1 MPMQTAVDYLTDPV
15 IIILILASFASWWI
29 IVDRMIVLTVT
40 ARGDHNTYRG
50 KRAWG
55 CPLSRLKDE
64 FDRLSPKLSR
74 EDLLLGLDA
83 AVDMER
89 TRLEKSIA
97 VLGAIGSTAPY
108 VGLLGTVIG
117 IITSFHSISVT
128 NNMSP
133 ATVGGGISIA
143 LIATAA
149 GLAVAIPAV
158 IGHHLLSAAITRR
171 VSIWE
176 AVLAKWVAE
185 GNSGG
190 GTDESIETA

>member
-1 MPMQTAVDYLTDPV
+1 MQTAIDFLTDPV
-15 IIILILASFASWWI
+15 IIILILASFTSWWI
-29 IVDRMIVLTVT
+29 IVDRAIVLMHS
-40 ARGDHNTYRG
+40 AKSDRDTYRG

-55 CPLSRLKDE
+55 SPLSRLKDV
-64 FDRLSPKLSR
+64 FDRLVVKLSR

-89 TRLEKSIA
+89 IRLEKAIA
-97 VLGAIGSTAPY
+97 VLGAIGSTSPY

-117 IITSFHSISVT
+117 IIKSFHNIQVT

-158 IGHHLLSAAITRR
+158 IGHHLLSAAITKR
-171 VSIWE
+171 VSVWE

-190 GTDESIETA
+190 ETDESIETA

>member
-1 MPMQTAVDYLTDPV
+1 MQTAVDFLTDPV
-15 IIILILASFASWWI
+15 IIILILASFTSWWI
-29 IVDRMIVLTVT
+29 IVDRAIVLLHS
-40 ARGDHNTYRG
+40 AKSDRDTYRG

-55 CPLSRLKDE
+55 SPLSRLKDE
-64 FDRLSPKLSR
+64 FDRLVVKLSR

-89 TRLEKSIA
+89 IRLEKAIA
-97 VLGAIGSTAPY
+97 VLGAIGSTSPY

-117 IITSFHSISVT
+117 IIRSFHNIQMT

-158 IGHHLLSAAITRR
+158 IGHHLLSSAITKR
-171 VSIWE
+171 VSVWE

-190 GTDESIETA
+190 ETDESIETA

>member
-1 MPMQTAVDYLTDPV
+1 MQQTAVDYLTDPV
-15 IIILILASFASWWI
+15 IIILLLSSFTSWWI
-29 IVDRMIVLTVT
+29 IVDRAIVLLAT
-40 ARGDHNTYRG
+40 ARGDRATYRG

-55 CPLSRLKDE
+55 SPLSRLKDE
-64 FDRLSPKLSR
+64 FDRLVVKLSR

-89 TRLEKSIA
+89 TRLEKAIA
-97 VLGAIGSTAPY
+97 VLGAIGSTSPY

-117 IITSFHSISVT
+117 IIQAFHNIQVT

-158 IGHHLLSAAITRR
+158 VGHHLLSAAITKR
-171 VSIWE
+171 VSVWE

-190 GTDESIETA
+190 KTDESVETA